1 MAGRIYGTLRRAEA
15 MGNRKEDFLWPRN
28 LRQASGKVLVNVAVW
43 RTIRRRTRE
52 KNGRPF
58 CNRETCKAVQLLTDI
73 DVRLD

>member
-15 MGNRKEDFLWPRN
+15 MGNRNEDFLLQGN
-28 LRQASGKVLVNVAVW
+28 LRQAGGKVLVNVALR

-58 CNRETCKAVQLLTDI
+58 WNREACKAL
-73 DVRLD
+73 

>member
-15 MGNRKEDFLWPRN
+15 MGNRNEDFLLQGN
-28 LRQASGKVLVNVAVW
+28 LRRASGKVLAKVAVW

-58 CNRETCKAVQLLTDI
+58 CNRETCKALQLLTDI
-73 DVRLD
+73 GVRLD

>member
-15 MGNRKEDFLWPRN
+15 MGNRNEDFLLQGN
-28 LRQASGKVLVNVAVW
+28 LRQAGGKVLVNVALW

-58 CNRETCKAVQLLTDI
+58 WNREACKAL
-73 DVRLD
+73 